1 MRTWIIVLKTFGY
14 IWLSLASILIFIG
27 IVGVWMKDGFSGVQ
41 ALLSPFNVIN
51 WIVTVLT
58 LAPGIGALALVSKLQ
73 EKMEN
78 AIPNKAN
85 SADVKKLR
93 GL

>member
-1 MRTWIIVLKTFGY
+1 MRVWIIALKTFGY
-14 IWLSLASILIFIG
+14 IWLTLAFILILMG

-58 LAPGIGALALVSKLQ
+58 LAPGIAVFALASKLQ
-73 EKMEN
+73 EKMEK
-78 AIPNKAN
+78 AVPNKAN
-85 SADVKKLR
+85 AADR
-93 GL
+93 

>member
-1 MRTWIIVLKTFGY
+1 MRIWIIVLKAFGY
-14 IWLSLASILIFIG
+14 IWLTLAFILIFAG
-27 IVGVWMKDGFSGVQ
+27 VVGVWMKEGFSGVQ
-41 ALLSPFNVIN
+41 TLLSPFNVAN

-73 EKMEN
+73 DKMKK

-85 SADVKKLR
+85 AADR
-93 GL
+93 